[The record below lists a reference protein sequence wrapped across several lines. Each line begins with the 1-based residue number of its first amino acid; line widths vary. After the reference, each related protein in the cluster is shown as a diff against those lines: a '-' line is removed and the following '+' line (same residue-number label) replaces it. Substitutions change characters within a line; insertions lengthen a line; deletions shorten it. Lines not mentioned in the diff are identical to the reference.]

1 MQAAGLGS
9 KHASAYDKSFY
20 WKGFPSRL
28 HLIKTN
34 NTTLSSSFY
43 KIFAWTYFLS
53 REIKTDIA
61 QIGFCV
67 LLKNLI
73 VKYIIDVW
81 LSVIWYLIKNG
92 LIVLIKLRWSMLN
105 ITNHFINTIEL

>member
-9 KHASAYDKSFY
+9 KHASAYDTSFY

-28 HLIKTN
+28 HLNKTN

-67 LLKNLI
+67 LLKDLI

-81 LSVIWYLIKNG
+81 LSVIWYLIKKWFN
-92 LIVLIKLRWSMLN
+92 SSN
-105 ITNHFINTIEL
+105 QITLEHVKHNKSFY